1 MQIRFSFLLFLF
13 FVIYD
18 SFSQGNFL
26 DTVDIP
32 VVTVK
37 SDFKIESE
45 DNSFKKVQI
54 DSIQMSQK
62 STGTLAD
69 VLSEHSTIFVKSY
82 GVGGLSSVSFRGTS
96 AAHTMVLWN
105 DIPINSS
112 LNGQI
117 DFSLIPL
124 AFFDGIEID
133 FGGASLEKNAG
144 SLGGSVNLQNIVN
157 YNNRLSVAFQQQFA
171 SFGNVG
177 TSAII
182 KVGQERFQSN
192 FRVFRKQG
200 ENDFKFTNLGKDGF
214 PEERLQNASVEQ
226 FGVLNEYFFKP
237 TRTSEIMLQASVIST
252 DREIPAIM
260 LVNNNRELQNDQAYR
275 ATLGYKI
282 EKTNWRLNLK
292 SSGFLDELDYENQL
306 LQTETNTTFSGIKNL
321 AHFNWDIAV
330 QHQLNVKLHADF
342 DEAESETFSE
352 DKTLKRQALFVNYNY
367 SPSDRIKTS
376 AILRTEALT
385 NQPTLLLPALGV
397 VYRLGKE
404 SNYLLRLNASM
415 NAKYP
420 NLNDLFWQPGGNP
433 DLQVERSKNLELG
446 IANQYLF
453 IKDWMSWKIE
463 ATAYYMLINDYI
475 LWQPTAFGY
484 WKSDNLQEVVSR
496 GGEVNWS
503 IRTKWKKLRN
513 TTTVQYGYTSSVN
526 QLAKQENDAS
536 KNKQLIY
543 VPEHSMNIFSQFNF
557 KQWQI
562 IYQLN
567 YTGLRYT
574 ATDNSDF
581 LPFYNLHNIKVQR
594 EMQFKNHQFS
604 VSAQVNN
611 LFDAD
616 YQAIQWRPMPGRNFG
631 ITLNYSFDK

>member
-1 MQIRFSFLLFLF
+1 MQFKLCSLILLFITF
-13 FVIYD
+13 NNC
-18 SFSQGNFL
+18 FSQESYL
-26 DTVDIP
+26 DTIDIST
-32 VVTVK
+32 VTIK
-37 SDFKIESE
+37 SNFRIEEE
-45 DNSFKKVQI
+45 DNSFKKLQI
-54 DSIQMSQK
+54 DSVQMSQK

-144 SLGGSVNLQNIVN
+144 SLGGSINLQNTVD
-157 YNNRLSVAFQQQFA
+157 YTNRFSVAFQQQVA
-171 SFGNVG
+171 SFGNIG

-182 KVGQERFQSN
+182 KVGKSKYQSN
-192 FRVFRKQG
+192 YRLFRKQG
-200 ENDFKFTNLGKDGF
+200 ENDFKFTNLGKNGF
-214 PEERLQNASVEQ
+214 PEEKLQNASVEQ
-226 FGVLNEYFFKP
+226 FGLLKEFFFKP
-237 TRTSEIMLQASVIST
+237 TKTSELMLQASVIST

-275 ATLGYKI
+275 ATLGYKV
-282 EKTNWRLNLK
+282 EKINWKLNLK
-292 SSGFLDELDYENQL
+292 SSGFIDQLDYRNQL
-306 LQTETNTTFSGIKNL
+306 LQTKTNTTFRGIKNL
-321 AHFNWDIAV
+321 AHFNWDFTKR
-330 QHQLNVKLHADF
+330 QQLNVKLHADF
-342 DEAESETFSE
+342 DEAISETYTGN
-352 DKTLKRQALFVNYNY
+352 KVLQRQAIFVNYNY
-367 SPSDRIKTS
+367 SPTERIKTS

-385 NQPTLLLPALGV
+385 NQLTLLLPAFGII
-397 VYRLGKE
+397 YQLGKE

-433 DLQVERSKNLELG
+433 DLRVERSKNLELG
-446 IANQYLF
+446 ITNKYVPIQ
-453 IKDWMSWKIE
+453 DWMSWKLE
-463 ATAYYMLINDYI
+463 ASAYYMLITDYI
-475 LWQPTAFGY
+475 LWRPTAFGY
-484 WKSDNLQEVVSR
+484 WNSENLQEVISR

-503 IRTKWKKLRN
+503 VRTKWRKWRN
-513 TTTVQYGYTSSVN
+513 TTTVQYSYTSSVN
-526 QLAKQENDAS
+526 QLVKQENDAS
-536 KNKQLIY
+536 KGKQLIY
-543 VPEHSMNIFSQFNF
+543 VPEHSANIFSQFNY
-557 KQWQI
+557 KQWQL

-574 ATDNSDF
+574 TTDNSDF
-581 LPFYNLHNIKVQR
+581 LPFYNLHNFKVQR
-594 EMQFKNHQFS
+594 GMRFGKHLFS

-611 LFDAD
+611 FLDAD

-631 ITLNYSFDK
+631 ITLNYNFDK